1 MRPENKRIYGK
12 ELQYLEEVLDSEF
25 RSSKSSNMVKRAE
38 EAFNELTGSEFSVA
52 FVNGTATL
60 HTAIEAL
67 DIGPGDE
74 VIVPPLTMSAT
85 AFSVLQAGATPVF
98 ADVDAKTFQIDP
110 DSVASKIT
118 KKTKA
123 VMSVALYGTCPD
135 YAKLL
140 SAIGLIPLIEDNAE
154 AIGTT
159 FNGKLIGSFGIAG
172 SYSFQSSK
180 HLSAGE
186 GGMLTTN
193 DEEFADRVRKIQS
206 LGYSA
211 VSAKS
216 GKISKL
222 TIQDPGY
229 LRHEIL
235 GWNYRMSDLAAA
247 VVLGQIENAQALVQ
261 VRLNSAA
268 ELEKAIENCNW
279 LEKQAVHEGATH
291 SYWAFP
297 VVLKHPK
304 ISWHQFRDKFMEF
317 GGKGIYAAW
326 ELSYLE
332 PAFQNRKFLNRERSI
347 SEDRL
352 SGYKKGLCPVS
363 EYLQPRILAFRTN
376 EWDSEQLQTQANAL
390 RKTINYFS

>member
-1 MRPENKRIYGK
+1 MRPDNKRIYGK
-12 ELQYLEEVLDSEF
+12 ELQYLEEVLNSEF

-38 EAFNELTGSEFSVA
+38 EAFNKLTGSEFSVA

-60 HTAIEAL
+60 HTAVEAL

-98 ADVDAKTFQIDP
+98 ADVDDKTFQIDP
-110 DSVASKIT
+110 ESVASKIT
-118 KKTKA
+118 EKTKA

-140 SAIGLIPLIEDNAE
+140 SAIGSIPLIEDNAE

-159 FNGKLIGSFGIAG
+159 FNGQLIGSFGIAG

-193 DEEFADRVRKIQS
+193 DEQFADKVRKIQS

-247 VVLGQIENAQALVQ
+247 VVLGQIENAQELVQ

-268 ELEKAIENCNW
+268 ELEMAIGNCDW
-279 LEKQAVHEGATH
+279 LEKQSVHEGATH

-304 ISWHQFRDKFMEF
+304 ISWHQFRNKFMEF

-332 PAFQNRKFLNRERSI
+332 PAFQNRKFLNRERFI
-347 SEDRL
+347 REDRL

-376 EWDSEQLQTQANAL
+376 EWDSEQLQTQADAL